1 MEGAT
6 DSRVGLGLM
15 DMSNILTLSVV
26 IPCLNRARFLV
37 DTIESVLRQ
46 DYPHIECIV
55 VDGGSKDGTLEILRS
70 YGDRIRWISEP
81 DRGHADAINK
91 GWKMS
96 RGEVLA
102 WLNADDVYVVPDGVS
117 KAMSYLSE
125 HQDVDAVYGDC
136 GVMEEDGRVTPEI
149 YRPRPWDLAYAV
161 KYCEHIIHQP
171 SSFIRR
177 PVLEKINWLDASFVQ
192 KKDHELWLRV
202 GLAGIIRYV
211 PDVFAYYRRCLGISQ
226 RGDEAA
232 RSCPQITKKFLS
244 LPELPKEFRNERFRR
259 RAWSNAHLM
268 GAIWAFPQRNGGHRR
283 LAWEFLC
290 QAFLHDPSNLPYILA
305 RFGYLLGPR
314 QLKLM
319 VWRLLMKMAVKSRT
333 G

>member
-1 MEGAT
+1 
-6 DSRVGLGLM
+6 M
-15 DMSNILTLSVV
+15 DTSNLATLSVV
-26 IPCLNRARFLV
+26 IPSLNRARFLV
-37 DTIESVLRQ
+37 DTIDSVLRQ
-46 DYPHIECIV
+46 DYPRIECIV
-55 VDGGSKDGTLEILRS
+55 VDGGSQDGTLEILRS

-81 DRGHADAINK
+81 DGGHADAINK

-102 WLNADDVYVVPDGVS
+102 WLNADDVYVVPNGVS
-117 KAMSYLSE
+117 KAMSYLRK
-125 HQDVDAVYGDC
+125 HADVDVVYGDC

-149 YRPRPWDLAYAV
+149 YRPGPWDLAFAV

-202 GLAGIIRYV
+202 GLAGFIRYV
-211 PDVFAYYRRCLGISQ
+211 PEVFAYYRACPGISQ

-232 RSCPQITKKFLS
+232 RSCPQLTKKFFS

-319 VWRLLMKMAVKSRT
+319 ARRLLMKMAPKLRT